1 MMHRSPTAQA
11 AFVIYTFVACWVHI
25 PITGAHALTSRA
37 IYM

>member
-11 AFVIYTFVACWVHI
+11 ACDITFVACWVHI
-25 PITGAHALTSRA
+25 PITGTHALASRA